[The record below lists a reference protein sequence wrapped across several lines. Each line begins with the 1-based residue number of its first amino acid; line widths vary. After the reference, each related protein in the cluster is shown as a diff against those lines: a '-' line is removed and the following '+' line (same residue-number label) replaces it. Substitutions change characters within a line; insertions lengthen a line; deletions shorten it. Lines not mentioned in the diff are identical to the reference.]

1 MQRFLRVEL
10 KKNVKNTLW
19 GLDFHDI
26 SMDISIII
34 VSYNVRHYLRQ
45 CLESVFASIRQAG
58 LETEVFVVDN
68 NSTDNSVGYI
78 RSTFPTEKF
87 PSLHIIA
94 NRCNVGF
101 GRANNQALR
110 KASGRYVLYLNPDT
124 IITEHTLRDC
134 YDFAEGQEKVGAIG
148 ARMLNATGTF
158 ALESRRGLPTPWVA
172 FCKMSGLGNLFPKSK
187 VFGKYYMRYL
197 DEMQPAQIEIVS
209 GAFMFCNRE
218 ALNEC
223 GAFDEQFFMY
233 GEDIDLSYRFL
244 KGGFHNWYN
253 PTPILHYK
261 GESTHK
267 GSYKYVHTFYE
278 AMLIFFQKHFP
289 TASFALSIPVKTAI
303 LVQACMALVKQQ
315 FQAFMQYLRPSKD
328 NNIMTLSLHG
338 HDEIPA
344 ELEELAVTWG
354 LDITDHDPDILAFDA
369 KEHTFASILQT
380 LETEHRQIGMYYED
394 LHMLIL
400 PGGIYS

>member
-1 MQRFLRVEL
+1 
-10 KKNVKNTLW
+10 
-19 GLDFHDI
+19 
-26 SMDISIII
+26 MDISIII

-45 CLESVFASIRQAG
+45 CLESVYASIRQSG
-58 LETEVFVVDN
+58 LDVEVFVVDN

-78 RSTFPTEKF
+78 RANFPADKFPT
-87 PSLHIIA
+87 LQIIA

-110 KASGRYVLYLNPDT
+110 KAKGRYVLYLNPDT
-124 IITEHTLRDC
+124 IVTEHTLRDC
-134 YDFAEGQEKVGAIG
+134 YEMGESKERLGAIG
-148 ARMLNATGTF
+148 VRMLSATGSF

-172 FCKMSGLGNLFPKSK
+172 FCKMSGLGHLFPKSRH
-187 VFGKYYMRYL
+187 FGKYYMRYL

-209 GAFMFCNRE
+209 GAFMFCSRQ
-218 ALNEC
+218 ALSEC

-289 TASFALSIPVKTAI
+289 TASFALSIPVKGAI

-315 FQAFMQYLRPSKD
+315 FQKFMYYLRPSKD
-328 NNIMTLSLHG
+328 AKILNLSYYG
-338 HDEIPA
+338 QDPIPA

-354 LDITDHDPDILAFDA
+354 LDITDHDPDIIAFDA
-369 KEHTFASILQT
+369 KKHTFAEVLKI
-380 LETEHRQIGMYYED
+380 LETERKQIGMYYSEYQT
-394 LHMLIL
+394 LIL
-400 PGGIYS
+400 PGGIYN

>member
-1 MQRFLRVEL
+1 
-10 KKNVKNTLW
+10 
-19 GLDFHDI
+19 
-26 SMDISIII
+26 MDISIII
-34 VSYNVRHYLRQ
+34 VSYNVRYYLRQ
-45 CLESVFASIRQAG
+45 CLDSVYASIHQSR
-58 LETEVFVVDN
+58 LEAEVFVVDN

-78 RSTFPTEKF
+78 RANFPADKF

-124 IITEHTLRDC
+124 IVTERTLRDC
-134 YDFAEGQEKVGAIG
+134 FDQAEGLERMGAIG
-148 ARMLNATGTF
+148 VRMLSATGTF
-158 ALESRRGLPTPWVA
+158 SLESRRGLPTPWVA
-172 FCKMSGLGNLFPKSK
+172 FCKMSGLCHLFPKSRI
-187 VFGKYYMRYL
+187 FGKYYMRYL

-209 GAFMFCNRE
+209 GAFMFCSRE
-218 ALNEC
+218 ALSEC

-278 AMLIFFQKHFP
+278 AMLIFFKKHFP
-289 TASFALSIPVKTAI
+289 TASFALSFPVKGAI
-303 LVQACMALVKQQ
+303 LVQACLALVKQQ
-315 FQAFMQYLRPSKD
+315 FQKFMRYLSPSQGTE
-328 NNIMTLSLHG
+328 ILTLGYHG
-338 HDEIPA
+338 TEQIPA

-354 LDITDHDPDILAFDA
+354 LDTTGHDPDIVAFDP
-369 KEHTFASILQT
+369 KLHTYEHILRT
-380 LETEHRQIGMYYED
+380 LETERRQIGMYYPEFQT
-394 LHMLIL
+394 LIL
-400 PGGIYS
+400 PGGIFN

>member
-1 MQRFLRVEL
+1 
-10 KKNVKNTLW
+10 
-19 GLDFHDI
+19 
-26 SMDISIII
+26 MDITIII
-34 VSYNVRHYLRQ
+34 VSYNVRFYLRQ
-45 CLESVFASIRQAG
+45 CLESVFASIRQSG

-78 RSTFPTEKF
+78 RAIFPADRFPT
-87 PSLHIIA
+87 LHIIA

-110 KASGRYVLYLNPDT
+110 KSTGRYVLYLNPDT
-124 IITEHTLRDC
+124 IVTERTLLDC
-134 YDFAEGQEKVGAIG
+134 FDHAENHVRVGAIG
-148 ARMLNATGTF
+148 VRMLSATGAF
-158 ALESRRGLPTPWVA
+158 SLESRRGLPTPWVA
-172 FCKMSGLGNLFPKSK
+172 FCKMSGLCHVFPQSRI
-187 VFGKYYMRYL
+187 FGKYYMRYL

-209 GAFMFCNRE
+209 GAFMFCSRE

-244 KGGFHNWYN
+244 KGGFHNWYV

-289 TASFALSIPVKTAI
+289 TASFALSVPVKGAI
-303 LVQACMALVKQQ
+303 LVQACVALAKQQ
-315 FQAFMQYLRPSKD
+315 FQKFMHYLRPSKD
-328 NNIMTLSLHG
+328 AKIQTLSYHG
-338 HDEIPA
+338 AEQIPA

-354 LDITDHDPDILAFDA
+354 LDISDRNPDIVAFDP
-369 KEHTFASILQT
+369 KQHTYEYILQT
-380 LETEHRQIGMYYED
+380 LEAEHRQIGMYYSEFQT
-394 LHMLIL
+394 LIL
-400 PGGIYS
+400 PGGIYN